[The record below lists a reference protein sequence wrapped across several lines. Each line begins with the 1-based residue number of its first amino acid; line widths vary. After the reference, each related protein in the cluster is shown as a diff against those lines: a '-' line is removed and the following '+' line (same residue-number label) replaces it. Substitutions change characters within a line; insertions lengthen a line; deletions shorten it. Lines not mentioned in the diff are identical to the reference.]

1 MKSAIDDVFISYAAI
16 DRDVA
21 NQIAQTLDSL
31 GVTYFLDERSIAW
44 GESINDR
51 VRKGLRKCSAIIVIL
66 SPASLKSVWV
76 PFEVGFA
83 TRNDCLV
90 LPYLTH
96 PSLDRPGY
104 MADLKFL
111 TCLEELREHFD
122 RASNLTEDSTP
133 SLETPFTGRYIA
145 YTWTHGSSTILV
157 EEAVIT
163 QRADT
168 VSGKINGVCFL
179 QQEDDGKE
187 LRPIIENAGAYS
199 LSGFVDGRLLVMAY
213 RTRLPG
219 QYSAGSIT
227 LKAETSGYGL
237 SGFWT
242 GLDGD
247 EQLAST
253 SARWDRVISLPTVE
267 NDRHAFIDRA
277 IAGFAA
283 GPLGRW
289 LDVPISVLRKDGGF
303 HFGKLSFG
311 QAGLGK
317 INSAL
322 KRFERDHDEKGVT
335 NRCSESLP
343 LSRRRH
349 RRIRPHSRRAS
360 LRRRSPNTNTNP
372 NEHSP
377 IQKLWR
383 FPQEAR

>member
-1 MKSAIDDVFISYAAI
+1 MKHAIDDVFISYAAI

-111 TCLEELREHFD
+111 TCLEELRDHFD
-122 RASNLTEDSTP
+122 RASKLTEDSTP

-145 YTWTHGSSTILV
+145 YTWTHGSSTVLV

-168 VSGKINGVCFL
+168 FSGKINGVCFL
-179 QQEDDGKE
+179 QHEDDGKN
-187 LRPIIENAGAYS
+187 LRPISENTGAYS

-213 RTRLPG
+213 RSRLPG

-227 LKAETSGYGL
+227 LKADTSGYNL

-247 EQLAST
+247 EQLSST
-253 SARWDRVISLPTVE
+253 SARWDRVASLPTVE
-267 NDRHAFIDRA
+267 SDRTAFIERA

-283 GPLGRW
+283 GPSGRT
-289 LDVPISVLRKDGGF
+289 LDIPGDHFRKD
-303 HFGKLSFG
+303 
-311 QAGLGK
+311 AGLSTHKMIYRQAAIGK
-317 INSAL
+317 TRFGL
-322 KRFERDHDEKGVT
+322 KSITRGRDEKT
-335 NRCSESLP
+335 
-343 LSRRRH
+343 
-349 RRIRPHSRRAS
+349 
-360 LRRRSPNTNTNP
+360 
-372 NEHSP
+372 
-377 IQKLWR
+377 
-383 FPQEAR
+383 